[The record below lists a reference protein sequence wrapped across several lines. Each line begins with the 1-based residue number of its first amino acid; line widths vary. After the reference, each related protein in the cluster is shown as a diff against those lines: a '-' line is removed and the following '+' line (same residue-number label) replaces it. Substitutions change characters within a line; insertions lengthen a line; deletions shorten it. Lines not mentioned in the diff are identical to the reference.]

1 MAVGIGTSWGLI
13 SPSSYSL
20 VVPQD
25 LKHELEPGGRGSA
38 CLGQSCSHGRTQWQ
52 HELKKEGL
60 QPQCMPL
67 CTAETGVL
75 GGPHLPSGP
84 AGLRGDCQLGK
95 DLAVSY

>member
-1 MAVGIGTSWGLI
+1 MSGDGCRDRDILGFN

-38 CLGQSCSHGRTQWQ
+38 YLGQSCSHRRTQWQ

-67 CTAETGVL
+67 CTAETVV
-75 GGPHLPSGP
+75 S
-84 AGLRGDCQLGK
+84 
-95 DLAVSY
+95 LASPTCPVAPLASEETVSWART